1 MEPRPSG
8 TMILDIDEELATKDT
23 RLEIKRSYPHVG
35 NALIRTHKVEEG
47 EPHGN
52 VMSLLAMVSK
62 EYMDDSEE
70 SQSYWDEIMER
81 WIHSMFYNLGNCM
94 QIYNRRQREIDGIE
108 LYFDR
113 LELELQNREYILGF
127 GLDSVSNIPA
137 DTATLAT
144 ACRNALVSGKL
155 GEGVKHVE
163 MPSKQSAELQRACGD
178 AIKAAR
184 EEAARIKAEEEAKAK
199 EEEIERRR
207 QEAEENFL
215 ENPDEEIAKE
225 EEAEKQFGVFHEQYD
240 LPAADYSL
248 DFRFWDVYAP
258 DGSVRQYDSL
268 TGEFVEAVPEGLYD
282 YVPGMENEVEEE
294 PEVEEKPKDGV
305 FGDSEYAMPSY
316 LR

>member
-8 TMILDIDEELATKDT
+8 TMILDIDEALATEDT

-35 NALIRTHKVEEG
+35 NALIRTHEVEEG
-47 EPHGN
+47 APHAN

-81 WIHSMFYNLGNCM
+81 WIRSMFHNLGNCM
-94 QIYNRRQREIDGIE
+94 QIYNRRQRQIGGIE

-113 LELELQNREYILGF
+113 LELELQNREYIIGF
-127 GLDSVSNIPA
+127 GLDSVSSIPEE
-137 DTATLAT
+137 TATVAT
-144 ACRNALVSGKL
+144 ACRNAIVSGKL
-155 GEGVKHVE
+155 GEGVKRVE
-163 MPSKQSAELQRACGD
+163 LPSKQSMQLQQACGD

-184 EEAARIKAEEEAKAK
+184 EEAARLKEEEDAKAR

-215 ENPDEEIAKE
+215 ENPDEEIEKE
-225 EEAEKQFGVFHEQYD
+225 EEAIKEYGVRQEKFD
-240 LPAADYSL
+240 LPAADFSV
-248 DFRFWDVYAP
+248 DFRFWDVYGQ
-258 DGSVRQYDSL
+258 DGEVRMYDST
-268 TGEFVEAVPEGLYD
+268 TGEFVEAVPDGMYD
-282 YVPGMENEVEEE
+282 YVPGMEIEEE
-294 PEVEEKPKDGV
+294 PQEEEAKPADAIFTG
-305 FGDSEYAMPSY
+305 SEYDMPSY